1 MIILQ
6 PVDILASTVEKSDD
20 SGFVGLEGEEIVEL
34 LVQRGVLPT
43 QQRRKIA
50 RALFEQPQHLTA
62 EQVLAKVNSN
72 GCVASKATIYNTLGL
87 FARKGLIR
95 EIIVD
100 SSKSFYD
107 SSTHPHHHF
116 YHVDTG
122 VLQDIESGDMAIQ
135 ALPTPPEGTELDGI
149 DIIVRVRSIKS

>member
-1 MIILQ
+1 M
-6 PVDILASTVEKSDD
+6 VKKSND
-20 SGFVGLEGEEIVEL
+20 SGFFGLQDKDVSEF
-34 LVQRGVLPT
+34 LVQHGVFPT

-50 RALFEQPQHLTA
+50 QALFERPQHFTA

-72 GCVASKATIYNTLGL
+72 GSVASKATIYNTLGL
-87 FARKGLIR
+87 FVSKGLIR

-122 VLQDIESGDMAIQ
+122 VLQDIDDQDMALQ
-135 ALPTPPEGTELDGI
+135 AFPTPPEGTELEGV
-149 DIIVRVRSIKS
+149 DIIVRVRATKS

>member
-1 MIILQ
+1 MAEF
-6 PVDILASTVEKSDD
+6 LAQHDV
-20 SGFVGLEGEEIVEL
+20 F
-34 LVQRGVLPT
+34 PT
-43 QQRRKIA
+43 QQRRNIA
-50 RALFEQPQHLTA
+50 RVLFAQPQHLTA
-62 EQVLAKVNSN
+62 EQVLAKVNSK
-72 GCVASKATIYNTLGL
+72 GHMASKATIYNTLGL

-122 VLQDIESGDMAIQ
+122 VLQDIDGHDV
-135 ALPTPPEGTELDGI
+135 ALQTFPTPPEGAELESV
-149 DIIVRVRSIKS
+149 DIIVRVRSTKP

>member
-1 MIILQ
+1 M
-6 PVDILASTVEKSDD
+6 VKKSDD
-20 SGFVGLEGEEIVEL
+20 SGLFGLQGKDVAEF
-34 LVQRGVLPT
+34 LVQHGVFPT

-50 RALFEQPQHLTA
+50 QVLFERPQHLTA

-72 GCVASKATIYNTLGL
+72 GSVVSKATIYNTLGL
-87 FARKGLIR
+87 FAGKGLIR

-100 SSKSFYD
+100 SNKSFYD

-122 VLQDIESGDMAIQ
+122 VLQDIDGQDMALQ
-135 ALPTPPEGTELDGI
+135 AFPTPPEGTELEGV
-149 DIIVRVRSIKS
+149 DIIVRVRATKP